1 MTSREQ
7 GTGAVSD
14 SGSNGI
20 HREFT
25 KYFYGAD
32 DMLRVTDRYIGPGP
46 VNIGNDGTPGRRGV
60 FEEYN
65 YDALGRRVLL
75 RSRRWNTCPHT
86 SAECASY
93 YQWTVWDGDQ
103 ILVERRVGDPM
114 ITPAASPTERDWLG
128 DVAYLHAGGIDM
140 PAVVVRSG
148 LQNQPDG
155 TTVYPHLNWKGEFAE
170 YTTTGGAT
178 MSSCQGASGCPA
190 VDFVAGKTTVD
201 GSRIGATEVGG
212 VWLGSLVGGA
222 DASSLR
228 YQRNRYYDPN
238 SGRFTQQDPIGLAG
252 GLNLYGFA
260 GGDPVNFS
268 DPFGLCPIEKD
279 GIACAYVR
287 AAQFGA
293 AGLAGGLV
301 YGAVVGTLVVP
312 VVGTL
317 TGGASVGLAAG
328 AAGLLLGA
336 TIGLAEDA
344 AGLGDVLERRAA
356 VIIAAIA
363 GLLAGEV
370 KAATK
375 IIGKIQ
381 QERVDDERRKK
392 ESEKE
397 RKRKSEKD
405 KKGEGEPPPNSPNE
419 D

>member
-1 MTSREQ
+1 
-7 GTGAVSD
+7 
-14 SGSNGI
+14 
-20 HREFT
+20 
-25 KYFYGAD
+25 
-32 DMLRVTDRYIGPGP
+32 MLRVTDRYIGPGP

-75 RSRRWNTCPHT
+75 RSRRWNTCPT
-86 SAECASY
+86 TAAECASY

-103 ILVERRVGDPM
+103 ILVERRVGDPL

-140 PAVVVRSG
+140 PAVVVRAS

-201 GSRIGATEVGG
+201 GSRIGANEVGG

-228 YQRNRYYDPN
+228 YQRNRYYDPT

-252 GLNLYGFA
+252 GLNLYGFG

-268 DPFGLCPIEKD
+268 DPFGLCPEWVDGKPCNLNAVASFAAGFGDAVSFGATDWVRDKMGTNDVVDKD
-279 GIACAYVR
+279 GAAYFGGQVGAVIATSGVGSAAAGASEAGAGKVVIGETMDRVR
-287 AAQFGA
+287 AAAGTQGAETFETGARGAKALWKANSTWLRGAMRDGKEIIDIGTDATRASRSQFYRAEKALIKSRG
-293 AGLAGGLV
+293 
-301 YGAVVGTLVVP
+301 YPTTVP
-312 VVGTL
+312 
-317 TGGASVGLAAG
+317 
-328 AAGLLLGA
+328 
-336 TIGLAEDA
+336 
-344 AGLGDVLERRAA
+344 
-356 VIIAAIA
+356 
-363 GLLAGEV
+363 
-370 KAATK
+370 
-375 IIGKIQ
+375 
-381 QERVDDERRKK
+381 
-392 ESEKE
+392 
-397 RKRKSEKD
+397 
-405 KKGEGEPPPNSPNE
+405 
-419 D
+419 